1 MIRIMDNQKIFEKLK
16 TIVISINSNAKINE
30 NSALIGESILDSLE
44 FINYITKVEESFG
57 ISISDSEITDRQLGI
72 INKMITYINS
82 KT

>member
-1 MIRIMDNQKIFEKLK
+1 MDNQKIFEKLK

>member
-1 MIRIMDNQKIFEKLK
+1 MDNQKIFEKLK

-57 ISISDSEITDRQLGI
+57 ISISDSEITDRQFGI